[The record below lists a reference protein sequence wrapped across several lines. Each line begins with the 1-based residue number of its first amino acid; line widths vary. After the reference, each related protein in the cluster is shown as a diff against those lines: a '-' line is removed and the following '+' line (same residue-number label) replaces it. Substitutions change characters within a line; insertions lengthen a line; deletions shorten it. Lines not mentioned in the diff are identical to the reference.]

1 MRSTLTPHP
10 APGYLLEH
18 ADGDVVLARFGAFV
32 LGLVYAA
39 VAGYLGC
46 GQLHGVAQATEAFG
60 YLSDLFVHVI

>member
-1 MRSTLTPHP
+1 M
-10 APGYLLEH
+10 AGYLLEH

-39 VAGYLGC
+39 VAGYFGG
-46 GQLHGVAQATEAFG
+46 GQLHGIAQATEAFG